1 MVSTAEVYFRGK
13 VAILTIY
20 RVFTQSAVESENF
33 LICRVPGSGAAGGG
47 CVCGRLNGCLL
58 MTYGLLWLSGS

>member
-1 MVSTAEVYFRGK
+1 MACEGLKQDPGPFRGAG
-13 VAILTIY
+13 VSLL
-20 RVFTQSAVESENF
+20 SA
-33 LICRVPGSGAAGGG
+33 SGAAGGG